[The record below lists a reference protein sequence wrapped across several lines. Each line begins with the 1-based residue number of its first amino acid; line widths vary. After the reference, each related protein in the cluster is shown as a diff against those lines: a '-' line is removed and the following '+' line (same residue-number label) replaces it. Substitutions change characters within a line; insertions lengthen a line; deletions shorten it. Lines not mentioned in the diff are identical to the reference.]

1 MLRLIVVLVTAP
13 VLLASASAALAQS
26 APFPLPLPST
36 RGTDEDQKACRQD
49 ATTLCKPYLGDDMA
63 VLSCFQSQR
72 PKLSVS
78 CRKVLEKYGQ

>member
-1 MLRLIVVLVTAP
+1 MLRLIAVLVVAP
-13 VLLASASAALAQS
+13 AILASSAAWAQQ
-26 APFPLPLPST
+26 FPLPLPGS
-36 RGTDEDQKACRQD
+36 RGTDEDQKACQRD

-72 PKLSVS
+72 QKLSTS

>member
-1 MLRLIVVLVTAP
+1 MLRLIAVLVTAP
-13 VLLASASAALAQS
+13 VLLASAALAQT
-26 APFPLPLPST
+26 APFPSPLPST
-36 RGTDEDQKACRQD
+36 RGTDEDQKACRHD